1 MTFNVYADEWE
12 NERDRPGFRWRHR
25 RVGGEKLAFG
35 LYELPPGERTFPYH
49 FHYGNEEWL
58 IVLVGTS
65 TLRTTE
71 GERELT
77 AGDAVCFPTGPAG
90 AHQVINRSDQ
100 PARVLIL
107 SSLVEPSISMYPD
120 SDKVGLRPG
129 VEEDTLNFQRET
141 AVDYWEGERD
151 SSG

>member
-12 NERDRPGFRWRHR
+12 NERDRPGFRSRHR

-58 IVLVGTS
+58 IVLVGTP
-65 TLRTTE
+65 TLRTRE
-71 GERELT
+71 GKREL
-77 AGDAVCFPTGPAG
+77 APGDAVSFPAGAAG

-120 SDKVGLRPG
+120 SDKIGTRPG
-129 VEEDTLNFQRET
+129 VKEDSLNFQRET
-141 AVDYWEGERD
+141 AVDYWEGESD